1 MKKKEL
7 WALIYQKDDYGI
19 VYPFCTLKETF
30 DGDDLSYVYYPR
42 CDIIDLMPEGLLQG
56 IQGLNLDLR
65 KKAYYREGIPS
76 FIRERAPMENR
87 EDLQELL
94 AAVGMDYWDPL
105 LYLTRTKKRY
115 WGDDV
120 LVMPLEKKKIRLDQ
134 IQNAKG
140 TVEQMRDFL
149 NGLLSYGE
157 VRYGSHLLNREE
169 RKLVFYSVYSF
180 FSKMAKPEPFVIK
193 EDPFQMEKDFALFY
207 EQYRDKEI
215 PLDEVLRLT
224 GTSRATFFRKA
235 KIVKAKGLVK

>member
-19 VYPFCTLKETF
+19 VYPFCLIKQTF

-42 CDIIDLMPEGLLQG
+42 YDIIDLMPEGLLQG

-65 KKAYYREGIPS
+65 REAYYREGIPS

-105 LYLTRTKKRY
+105 LYLTKDKHRY

-120 LVMPLEKKKIRLDQ
+120 LVMSFSSQNISLTEKLINKKDAASLRDFLNKLLSNGVVSYEGHVVQAEEKKKI
-134 IQNAKG
+134 
-140 TVEQMRDFL
+140 F
-149 NGLLSYGE
+149 S
-157 VRYGSHLLNREE
+157 
-169 RKLVFYSVYSF
+169 SVYPLL
-180 FSKMAKPEPFVIK
+180 KKVAKPEPFVIK
-193 EDPFQMEKDFALFY
+193 EDPAQMEKDFALFY

-215 PLDEVLRLT
+215 PLDEILSLT
-224 GTSRATFFRKA
+224 GTSRATFFRKG